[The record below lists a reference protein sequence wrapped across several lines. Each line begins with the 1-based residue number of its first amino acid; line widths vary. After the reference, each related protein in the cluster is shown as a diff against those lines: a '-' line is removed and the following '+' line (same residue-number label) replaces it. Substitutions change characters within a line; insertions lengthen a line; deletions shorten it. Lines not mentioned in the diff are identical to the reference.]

1 MLVHLESTSTSTSS
15 PMVVHVLLWL
25 NSSLQLA
32 QLRDKSSG
40 EVQSPLPLAWRGIYV
55 FYGIQLL
62 IDQPSEAAHEL
73 SGGRHNWF
81 DVFLIATGAGTDQSG
96 GNASAKAL
104 HGERHSEGVSNQW
117 QGRSRRCYPLAERAA
132 PGPPISQH

>member
-1 MLVHLESTSTSTSS
+1 MLVHLESTSTSS

-73 SGGRHNWF
+73 SGGCHNGF
-81 DVFLIATGAGTDQSG
+81 NVFLIAT
-96 GNASAKAL
+96 SADDEDAL
-104 HGERHSEGVSNQW
+104 HTKV
-117 QGRSRRCYPLAERAA
+117 CIP
-132 PGPPISQH
+132 